1 MSLQSYPD
9 MQMDVRD
16 MSFFPDDS
24 FDSVIDKGAQNQA
37 RELSPSSILVTELA
51 RAFFFWLARA

>member
-1 MSLQSYPD
+1 

-24 FDSVIDKGAQNQA
+24 FGGIIDKGI
-37 RELSPSSILVTELA
+37 SSLFLLVQTMSKFLKI
-51 RAFFFWLARA
+51 F